1 MVETSW
7 KLITLANREIATM
20 ALKMCWGNSPETCL
34 KFLCLKH
41 RTSYT
46 TDSDSDRNWSIG
58 LALSTGNQ
66 WGFEQRRIQVG
77 YAVALPFSSFF
88 FHGWLRRGK
97 LYSGHEAVW
106 MHGHRER
113 GQDTRSWIWNPIMEA
128 KMEQPWTTYNDLR
141 FRLLEFCRIWF
152 CSVSIGQQ

>member
-7 KLITLANREIATM
+7 KLITLANREVATM
-20 ALKMCWGNSPETCL
+20 ALKMCRGNSPETCL

-77 YAVALPFSSFF
+77 YAVALLFSSF

-106 MHGHRER
+106 MHGHRETW
-113 GQDTRSWIWNPIMEA
+113 QDTRSWIWNPIMEA

-152 CSVSIGQQ
+152 CNVSIGQQ